1 MCVCVCGVFIE
12 KCTKRRLEIC
22 VEIVDFE
29 AELISSRAEV
39 ITVSAHCV
47 CTVIREGHKEGER
60 GRGDERGGIN
70 CDLCVYAVAPVAV
83 FCFA

>member
-1 MCVCVCGVFIE
+1 MCVCGVFIE

-47 CTVIREGHKEGER
+47 CTVIREGHKERQRER
-60 GRGDERGGIN
+60 ERGGGHQ
-70 CDLCVYAVAPVAV
+70 L
-83 FCFA
+83 